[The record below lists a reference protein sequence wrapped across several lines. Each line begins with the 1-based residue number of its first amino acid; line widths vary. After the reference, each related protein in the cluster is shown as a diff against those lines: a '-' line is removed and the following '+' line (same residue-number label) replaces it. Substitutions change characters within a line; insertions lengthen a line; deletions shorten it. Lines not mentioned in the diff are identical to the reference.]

1 MSQFLALSQLE
12 SLLNSLKEFVT
23 PKTLYKTFRHLF
35 KLCIILAAFYGYVR
49 GVQKSIDIVRH
60 RQPIRLRDRTLE
72 PVVNI
77 LIQIGIVTVQPL
89 FTALLTAAIVAT
101 APVSIPYILLLCR
114 DNETE
119 EERRRRDDAEDMRA
133 MT

>member
-1 MSQFLALSQLE
+1 LSQLE

-35 KLCIILAAFYGYVR
+35 KLCIILA
-49 GVQKSIDIVRH
+49 VQKSIDIVRH